1 MEQIPSNQDI
11 VGVKDARYKIN
22 FLRTLSISVAL
33 VLKSHVASI
42 KLIEPDVSVRNQ
54 IIDT

>member
-1 MEQIPSNQDI
+1 MEQILSNLDI

-22 FLRTLSISVAL
+22 FLRISVSL

>member
-1 MEQIPSNQDI
+1 MEQIPSNRDI

-33 VLKSHVASI
+33 VLKSHVAGI
-42 KLIEPDVSVRNQ
+42 QLIEPDVSVTNK
-54 IIDT
+54 IIDI